1 MQIIFHRQVKGVN
14 ISSVVNEDIEIILSL
29 FIFFYE
35 KILSTKKTQIKP
47 KPTNKT
53 KISKY

>member
-35 KILSTKKTQIKP
+35 KILSTKKHKSNQ
-47 KPTNKT
+47 NQLT
-53 KISKY
+53 KQK